1 MDRKKFQDWLAGVDN
16 LSHAQRSEALAVLS
30 GQPDSVLS
38 LAAIE
43 ASVEED
49 RRCPHC
55 GTPGAVSRGKARGLR
70 RYPCK
75 GCKRTFNAATGTPLS
90 GLHRKERWLTFV
102 AGRGRDGS

>member
-16 LSHAQRSEALAVLS
+16 LSHAQRTEALAVLS

-55 GTPGAVSRGKARGLR
+55 GTPDAEQ
-70 RYPCK
+70 
-75 GCKRTFNAATGTPLS
+75 S
-90 GLHRKERWLTFV
+90 GSFRPPNPI
-102 AGRGRDGS
+102 